1 MDKLPRVSVL
11 TPLTR
16 DRLKFVDLMVG
27 NILNQ
32 DYPHELIEWV
42 VVGDNLNETE
52 DVFENI
58 FKKIEKIKC
67 KYVPCYVMNDIG
79 KKRNFC
85 VKNASNK
92 ILANMDSDDIY
103 QKTFLSYS
111 VNELRTRQKG
121 IVGCKDLMILFPKN
135 KKMVYIQGTSLHEG
149 TSVFTKKHWKSIKYR
164 EGVKCAEGHDMAL
177 NGNSC
182 NDLDIRKMMI
192 CISHSTNTFDKSRF
206 IDNPEIEIST
216 DKLSELLKLIP
227 IDSCV

>member
-11 TPLTR
+11 TPLTH

-111 VNELRTRQKG
+111 VNELKTRQKG
-121 IVGCKDLMILFPKN
+121 IVGCKDLIILFPKN
-135 KKMVYIQGTSLHEG
+135 KKWYISRVHPYMRVHLFLQKNTGNQ
-149 TSVFTKKHWKSIKYR
+149 
-164 EGVKCAEGHDMAL
+164 L
-177 NGNSC
+177 NTEKVLNVQ
-182 NDLDIRKMMI
+182 KVMI
-192 CISHSTNTFDKSRF
+192 CLST
-206 IDNPEIEIST
+206 EIHVTI
-216 DKLSELLKLIP
+216 
-227 IDSCV
+227 